1 VPTLKRRSHGA
12 ESVAFDWHKYGRR
25 LGVDVSALPGLP
37 NFIVAPRPHRLGFF
51 ELILIE
57 GGRGSVDLDGVA
69 LEVAPGRLIATRP
82 GEVRC
87 WRLDTALRGWVVSFT
102 PEWLGEFLSDA
113 GFVDRHALFTRSAPV
128 PPLRLST
135 PARRPL
141 VALLRAMQA
150 ELRTHGGQRELLLR
164 AMTLHWL
171 ALATTLAPAP
181 FAAPARGGL
190 VQRLVALV
198 EQGFRREA
206 RVAVYARR
214 LQVTPGHLSTCVR
227 RELGCGAAELIE
239 RRRLL
244 EARRLLLYGADSVAE
259 VAAMLGF
266 SDASHFVRFFK
277 RRVGATPLAFRRA
290 FDAGHGIGER

>member
-1 VPTLKRRSHGA
+1 MPTLKRRSNVA
-12 ESVAFDWHKYGRR
+12 ESVAFDWNKYGRR

-57 GGRGSVDLDGVA
+57 GGSGSVDLDGVA
-69 LEVAPGRLIATRP
+69 LEVAPGRLVATRP

-87 WRLDTALRGWVVSFT
+87 WRLDTTLRGWVISFT

-113 GFVDRHALFTRSAPV
+113 GFVERHALFRRSAS
-128 PPLRLST
+128 PLRLSAS
-135 PARRPL
+135 ARRPL

-171 ALATTLAPAP
+171 ALAATLAPAP
-181 FAAPARGGL
+181 AAAPARGGL

-214 LQVTPGHLSTCVR
+214 LQVTPGHLSACVR

-266 SDASHFVRFFK
+266 GDASHFVRFFK